1 MRLVQ
6 TRFRCGS
13 TVKLSLAANHN
24 SLAHYAKGTRSRVG
38 QAPAALPLL
47 IGDRVS
53 GSLSLPSTGC
63 FSPFPHG
70 TGSLSVSGEYLALD
84 DGPPRFTQ
92 GFTCPE
98 LLRIPPGFAED
109 FDYRAL
115 TFCGRPFQAVRLS
128 RRVPMMAV
136 LQPQPAHRLVWATPR
151 SLAATKGI
159 SVDFCSCGYLDVSV
173 PRVRSIRPMD
183 SAAGDRV

>member
-1 MRLVQ
+1 MACNYGRLIQ

-13 TVKLSLAANHN
+13 AMGLA
-24 SLAHYAKGTRSRVG
+24 LLQTITRWLIMQKARGHALKPEGSRS
-38 QAPAALPLL
+38 APTAYRR
-47 IGDRVS
+47 RVS
-53 GSLSLPSTGC
+53 GSISLPSTGC

-98 LLRIPPGFAED
+98 LLRIPPGFAEA

-115 TFCGRPFQAVRLS
+115 TFYGRPFQAVRLA
-128 RRVPMMAV
+128 RRVPIWRSYN
-136 LQPQPAHRLVWATPR
+136 PSRRTDWFGLVP
-151 SLAATKGI
+151 
-159 SVDFCSCGYLDVSV
+159 
-173 PRVRSIRPMD
+173 VRSPLLRESRLISFPT
-183 SAAGDRV
+183 GT

>member
-1 MRLVQ
+1 MACNYSRLVQ

-13 TVKLSLAANHN
+13 ARGLA
-24 SLAHYAKGTRSRVG
+24 LLQTITRWLIMQKARGHALRPEGPRS
-38 QAPAALPLL
+38 APTAYRR
-47 IGDRVS
+47 RVS
-53 GSLSLPSTGC
+53 GSISLPSTGC

-98 LLRIPPGFAED
+98 LLRIPPGFAEA

-115 TFCGRPFQAVRLS
+115 TFYGRPFQAVRLA
-128 RRVPMMAV
+128 RRVPIAAV
-136 LQPQPAHRLVWATPR
+136 LQPQPAHRLVWADPR

-159 SVDFCSCGYLDVSV
+159 SVDFFSCGY
-173 PRVRSIRPMD
+173 
-183 SAAGDRV
+183 